1 MLPLAWESAMSIAPF
16 SSERE
21 LIDYAKWFL
30 RDRANAFRKDI
41 EICMTAN
48 SDRQHAYF
56 PALITCISFL
66 DLLSG
71 LYAGKI
77 DGHGAHELKDY
88 IKRFMNAPNYAHMD
102 LLYQM
107 FRHKIAHI
115 AYPYPVFDTTT
126 KPKLFFLEAKSSDGS
141 RGWYVQGDA
150 TRPIQLIDYASAQAP
165 IKTKVPW
172 PVPYDSRI
180 IVSVRRLKND
190 ITKSIREYLHCLKSE
205 PIRRMNFAKC
215 MKVYF
220 PP

>member
-1 MLPLAWESAMSIAPF
+1 MSIAPF
-16 SSERE
+16 SSETE

-30 RDRANAFRKDI
+30 RHRAKAFRKDI

-77 DGHGAHELKDY
+77 DGHGAHELKHY

-126 KPKLFFLEAKSSDGS
+126 KPKIFGGQKQRRVTWMVCARRRDP
-141 RGWYVQGDA
+141 
-150 TRPIQLIDYASAQAP
+150 RPIQLIDYASAQAP

-180 IVSVRRLKND
+180 IVSIRRLKND

>member
-1 MLPLAWESAMSIAPF
+1 MSIAPF

-71 LYAGKI
+71 LYAGKF
-77 DGHGAHELKDY
+77 DRHGAHELRDY
-88 IKRFMNAPNYAHMD
+88 IKRFTNAPNYAHMD

-126 KPKLFFLEAKSSDGS
+126 KPKIFGGQKQRRVTWMVCA
-141 RGWYVQGDA
+141 RRRDA
-150 TRPIQLIDYASAQAP
+150 TNPINRLCECAGSDQNEGALARSLRQQNYSQRPSPQKRYY
-165 IKTKVPW
+165 KVDP
-172 PVPYDSRI
+172 
-180 IVSVRRLKND
+180 
-190 ITKSIREYLHCLKSE
+190 
-205 PIRRMNFAKC
+205 
-215 MKVYF
+215 
-220 PP
+220 

>member
-1 MLPLAWESAMSIAPF
+1 MSVAPF
-16 SSERE
+16 SSEME

-30 RDRANAFRKDI
+30 HDRANSFRKDI

-48 SDRQHAYF
+48 SSRHHAYF
-56 PALITCISFL
+56 PALITCIAFL

-77 DGHGAHELKDY
+77 DGHGSEELKNY
-88 IKRFMNAPNYAHMD
+88 IKRFMNVADYAHID
-102 LLYQM
+102 LLYQL

-126 KPKLFFLEAKSSDGS
+126 KPKIFAGQKQRRVTWTVCAS
-141 RGWYVQGDA
+141 RRDP
-150 TRPIQLIDYASAQAP
+150 RPIQLIDYTGVQAP
-165 IKTKVPW
+165 IKTRTPW

-180 IVSVRRLKND
+180 IISIRRLKVD
-190 ITKSIREYLHCLKSE
+190 ITKSIDEYLHCLKSE
-205 PIRRMNFAKC
+205 PVRRIHFAKC